1 MPNYKKRKPYQTGG
15 ATKLK
20 PLSKNETLQQRMQ
33 RMQIERNKKSTQP
46 KKISQAQMDSMQR
59 AAAQMKKERGLMELG
74 NRQRAAAAKARARSG
89 KGPTRAEA
97 ERNQAEYERAMR
109 ARQASRSRG
118 SNPAR
123 PRTPTPQQRANYE
136 RMVREIQNRNRPQ
149 ARPPSTSINRGRGIA
164 SPTIPTSRPQMRTPT
179 PQELARLRANPN
191 RPNMANQVQT
201 LNQGNALERSR
212 IQQQIAQLQARLRQ
226 LGG

>member
-15 ATKLK
+15 ATKPK
-20 PLSKNETLQQRMQ
+20 PPSKNETLQQRMQ

-74 NRQRAAAAKARARSG
+74 NRQRAAAAKGPSRSQQ
-89 KGPTRAEA
+89 K
-97 ERNQAEYERAMR
+97 RNQAAYERAMR
-109 ARQASRSRG
+109 ARQAARSRG
-118 SNPAR
+118 STPSA
-123 PRTPTPQQRANYE
+123 PRNATPQQRANYE
-136 RMVREIQNRNRPQ
+136 QMVRGIQQ
-149 ARPPSTSINRGRGIA
+149 GQSRPPSTSINRGRGIA